1 MNPVD
6 PGCRDNRLSR
16 RGVLR
21 SLAAGSSLL
30 FPGILAQL
38 FAQEASAAVGL
49 SPDAI
54 NPLAPKSPHFA
65 PKAKRIIFMYMSGG
79 VSHLDTFDPK
89 PRLKAE
95 NGKGSGENG
104 KGRPFLRTFWD
115 ARPGGKCGTEVSDLF
130 PNVRECVDDL
140 CVIRSMRGDH
150 N

>member
-38 FAQEASAAVGL
+38 FAQEASAADSF

-89 PRLKAE
+89 PKLAE
-95 NGKGSGENG
+95 MGGKSPIGRSEARSL
-104 KGRPFLRTFWD
+104 RPFWD
-115 ARPGGKCGTEVSDLF
+115 FKPGGRCGTEVSDLF
-130 PNVRECVDDL
+130 PHVRECMDDICL
-140 CVIRSMRGDH
+140 IRSMRGD
-150 N
+150 